1 MEHEM
6 VDETIDAVTK
16 SMAWQYLYNAFLDKI
31 ASPGAITPSQLIA
44 IMDLYLSRVDKYVR
58 DMK

>member
-1 MEHEM
+1 M